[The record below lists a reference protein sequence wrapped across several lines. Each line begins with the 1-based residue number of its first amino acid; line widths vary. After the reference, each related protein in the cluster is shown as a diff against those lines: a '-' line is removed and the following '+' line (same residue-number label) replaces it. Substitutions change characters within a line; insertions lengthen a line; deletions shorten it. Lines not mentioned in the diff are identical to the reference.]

1 MVILYLT
8 DIVSQMTKLNSSTK
22 FQFQAKKMLAA
33 YQNIFLGFAFNVI
46 HADFFPLAFQKEC
59 KKYTLS
65 IKYV

>member
-1 MVILYLT
+1 
-8 DIVSQMTKLNSSTK
+8 MTKLNSSTK

-59 KKYTLS
+59 KNTPYQ
-65 IKYV
+65 